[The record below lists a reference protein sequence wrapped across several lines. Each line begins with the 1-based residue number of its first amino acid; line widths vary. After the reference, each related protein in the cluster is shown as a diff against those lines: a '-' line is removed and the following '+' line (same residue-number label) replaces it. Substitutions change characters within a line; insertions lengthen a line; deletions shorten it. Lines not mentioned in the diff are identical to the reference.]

1 MVGDASLCIPGTD
14 MAGAE
19 GFEPS
24 NAGVGSQCL
33 RPDLATLPC
42 RGHECP
48 TLAGHPCPHYLT
60 LHVLQV
66 KFTYYSVIRAE
77 LSPLVSRRS

>member
-1 MVGDASLCIPGTD
+1 
-14 MAGAE
+14 
-19 GFEPS
+19 
-24 NAGVGSQCL
+24 
-33 RPDLATLPC
+33 LATLPC